1 PGALFKSFETRQQA
15 EEYILGPDIDKNNKI
30 EIWTD
35 GYCKNNGKPEA
46 IAKLYAVIRTLEIYL
61 VTRMNDL
68 IKERKGKV
76 RIEHVKGHSGVY
88 GNEQADRLAY
98 LGSKKGN

>member
-1 PGALFKSFETRQQA
+1 
-15 EEYILGPDIDKNNKI
+15 
-30 EIWTD
+30 
-35 GYCKNNGKPEA
+35 
-46 IAKLYAVIRTLEIYL
+46 
-61 VTRMNDL
+61 MNDL

-98 LGSKKGN
+98 LGFKKKYIKEFLIPKSTQKKLIKDYFK